1 MSSIVSLMPNR
12 TASIMHFFKIRFVL
26 QQTDNWKKKH
36 QAVFCNFLFILQILR
51 RHKSQKITI

>member
-1 MSSIVSLMPNR
+1 MSSIVSLMPKR
-12 TASIMHFFKIRFVL
+12 SIMHFFKIRFVL